1 MLNLLFQDICNLSHS
16 RAAAGRMKMKKRK
29 SSVPQEVWH
38 NVYSTMFDDVYQKK
52 CRLLDEA
59 GIDYRVFMDPDEANL
74 VYLRNYIN
82 KPDSYRMYYAFYVT
96 RRDYKKA
103 CEAMKTL
110 PDSPPGG
117 FCSIAM

>member
-1 MLNLLFQDICNLSHS
+1 MLNLLFQDICC
-16 RAAAGRMKMKKRK
+16 RIRMKIKKRK
-29 SSVPQEVWH
+29 SSVPQDVWH